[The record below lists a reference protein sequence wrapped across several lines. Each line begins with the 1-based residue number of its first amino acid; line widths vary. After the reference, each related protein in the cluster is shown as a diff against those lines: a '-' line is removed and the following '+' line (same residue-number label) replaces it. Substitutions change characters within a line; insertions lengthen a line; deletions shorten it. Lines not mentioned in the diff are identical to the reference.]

1 MQVPASIKHLQIHK
15 ANNMIFIAVGIA
27 TVVSVFSLLS
37 AKALFGESN
46 YQRKVLSARHTAVDK
61 LKTNVDEAK
70 KLKQQYDT
78 FESQN
83 PNIIGGKGGLDLA
96 IALSKG
102 QDQNGTVTVNGQPI
116 TLSTQDGDNAKI
128 VLDALPSRYD
138 FPALISSIEKIA
150 NLDHAPLQ
158 SVVGTDES
166 NTGTQDGTT
175 SNTSASQTDS
185 QTLPFSITT
194 QTDYSTAQTLVKD
207 LERSIRPFDI
217 IRFSIHGNGGSMS
230 ETIEANTNYQ
240 QPISLQI
247 KEKEVP

>member
-15 ANNMIFIAVGIA
+15 ANNMMFIAVGIA
-27 TVVSVFSLLS
+27 TVLSVFSLLS
-37 AKALFGESN
+37 AKALFGESK
-46 YQRKVLSARHTAVDK
+46 YQRKVLKQRHIAVDK

-78 FESQN
+78 FESQD

-102 QDQNGTVTVNGQPI
+102 QEQNGTTVTVDGQAI
-116 TLSTQDGDNAKI
+116 NLSSQDGDNAKI

-150 NLDHAPLQ
+150 NLDNAPLQ
-158 SVVGTDES
+158 SVTGTDES
-166 NTGTQDGTT
+166 ITSAEDGTN
-175 SNTSASQTDS
+175 NTATGSGAQAI
-185 QTLPFSITT
+185 PFSIST
-194 QTDYSTAQTLVKD
+194 QTDYNTTQTLIKD
-207 LERSIRPFDI
+207 LERSIRPVDI
-217 IRFSIHGNGGSMS
+217 IRFSIHGNGGSLNATV
-230 ETIEANTNYQ
+230 ETNTYYQ
-240 QPISLQI
+240 QPINLQI

>member
-1 MQVPASIKHLQIHK
+1 MRVPASIKHLQIHK
-15 ANNMIFIAVGIA
+15 ANNMMFIVVGIA
-27 TVVSVFSLLS
+27 TVLSVFSLLS
-37 AKALFGESN
+37 AKALFGQSN
-46 YQRKVLSARHTAVDK
+46 YQRKVLSERHTAVDK

-70 KLKQQYDT
+70 KLKQQYDA

-83 PNIIGGKGGLDLA
+83 PNIIGGKGGLDIA

-102 QDQNGTVTVNGQPI
+102 QDQSGTVTVNGQPLN
-116 TLSTQDGDNAKI
+116 LSTQDGDNAKI

-158 SVVGTDES
+158 SVIGTDES

-175 SNTSASQTDS
+175 SNAASAQADS
-185 QTLPFSITT
+185 QTIPFSVTT
-194 QTDYSTAQTLVKD
+194 QTDYNTAQTLVKD
-207 LERSIRPFDI
+207 LERSIRPMDI
-217 IRFSIHGNGGSMS
+217 TRFSIHGNGGSMN
-230 ETIEANTNYQ
+230 ETIEATTNYQ
-240 QPISLQI
+240 QPVSLQI